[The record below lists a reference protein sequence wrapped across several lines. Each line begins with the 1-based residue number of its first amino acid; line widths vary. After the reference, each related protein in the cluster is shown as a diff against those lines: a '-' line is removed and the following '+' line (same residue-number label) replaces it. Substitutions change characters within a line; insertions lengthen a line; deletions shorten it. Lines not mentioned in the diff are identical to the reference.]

1 MTFCADLARRG
12 AAARRGGAAALRGGA
27 DGTARILRVVTTLDG
42 VWAAWRRSD
51 HVRITAHLDVEM
63 IALETDDQVSVMV
76 ELNAPPPPDTGAER
90 TPSTFEV
97 VLDRSGSMEG
107 GRLSGAKTALTSLVD
122 RLDTRDH
129 FGLVVFDDKVD
140 VVVPAG
146 RLTDKTAVKRAID
159 GVYTRGSTDL
169 SGGYLRGLQEAR
181 RVADAAGATVL
192 IISDGHANAGVTDP
206 DTLARVAAEA
216 YTHGVTTST
225 LGFGLG
231 YDERIMSAIAR
242 GGSGNEHFAEE
253 PDTAVALIAG
263 EVEGLLAQTAQAASL
278 HIRLTPAVRSVLI
291 VNDLPANKVDDGVL
305 VELGS
310 FYADENRKLVLT
322 FDIPA
327 LAALGLTEVATLTFT
342 YVELPALVQHTV
354 TVPVHVNVVPGD
366 LAAGRVP
373 DPVVRTELVYLRAQQ
388 AKRRASTYLSNGDT
402 DAALKEI
409 QQAQRDIADAQVEAP
424 ETLAAD
430 LAEEA
435 EALSYLAQETQSGSA
450 FRAAKYASSTSSA
463 RLQKRG
469 RAYNNPPVP
478 QTDKDD
484 EEEA

>member
-1 MTFCADLARRG
+1 MAGDE
-12 AAARRGGAAALRGGA
+12 GGTGL
-27 DGTARILRVVTTLDG
+27 
-42 VWAAWRRSD
+42 
-51 HVRITAHLDVEM
+51 HVNAHLDVDM
-63 IALETDDQVSVMV
+63 IAIETDDQLSVMI
-76 ELNAPPPPDTGAER
+76 ELTAPPAPDDEGGER
-90 TPSTFEV
+90 VPRTLEV

-107 GRLSGAKTALTSLVD
+107 GRLAGAKTALTSLVD
-122 RLDTRDH
+122 RLDPRDH

-140 VVVPAG
+140 VPVPAG
-146 RLTDKTAVKRAID
+146 RLTDKSAVKRSIA
-159 GVYTRGSTDL
+159 GVHTRGSTDL

-181 RVADAAGATVL
+181 RVAGPAGATVL

-206 DTLARVAAEA
+206 EALARVAAEA
-216 YTHGVTTST
+216 HTHRVTTST

-278 HIRLTPAVRSVLI
+278 HVRFTPMVRGVLV
-291 VNDLPANKVDDGVL
+291 VNDLPANVVDDGL
-305 VELGS
+305 IIELGT
-310 FYADENRKLVLT
+310 FYAQETRKLVLT

-327 LAALGLTEVATLTFT
+327 IGALGLTEVATLVFT

-366 LAAGRVP
+366 QAAGRVP

-388 AKRRASTYLSNGDT
+388 AKRRASNLLGSGDS
-402 DAALKEI
+402 DAALKELR
-409 QQAQRDIADAQVEAP
+409 QAQREIAEAQAGAPDALV
-424 ETLAAD
+424 AD
-430 LAEEA
+430 LADEA
-435 EALSYLAQETQSGSA
+435 ATLRYLAQETESGSA
-450 FRAAKYASSTSSA
+450 MRAGKYLSASSQA

-469 RAYNNPPVP
+469 RNYTTPPVP
-478 QTDKDD
+478 PVSQPD
-484 EEEA
+484 EHPDADPGS